1 MAVMKNKRGR
11 GRPTKALQ
19 QLIEL
24 EDAQDKG
31 KEIYG
36 NAYVKA
42 QQYIADVATG
52 ETPSTPQLR
61 LQAARVIKEQVEAW
75 LQEAYKDQE
84 RDPEDDSE
92 SEKEAPLRIVNI

>member
-1 MAVMKNKRGR
+1 MAIMKNKRGR

-19 QLIEL
+19 RLIEL

-36 NAYVKA
+36 NAYVSA
-42 QQYIADVATG
+42 QQYIANVATG

-61 LQAARVIKEQVEAW
+61 LQAARVVKEQVEAW
-75 LQEAYKDQE
+75 LAEAYKEASAEDETEDETDQ
-84 RDPEDDSE
+84 P
-92 SEKEAPLRIVNI
+92 IQIINV